1 MERPLKAGALGLG
14 ILGLLVLVALAAHGG
29 HPGLDGEVA
38 ERSVP
43 NTVQDTFVNLL
54 AIVYVIVVVASIIAL
69 FRMRGQW
76 HDPKSRWLLNFA
88 VLVVLMLVGTSIGF
102 YGLRHARHL
111 GAPPGSQREGQQ
123 QQGPLKRP
131 RSQPPPIPGRT
142 ADFQWP
148 LAAGIGGFI
157 LLGGVW
163 LYIRRRRWSDGLV
176 DADSLDAALV
186 ETVEATVDDLRAERD
201 PRRAVI
207 AAYAQMERTFAEHGL
222 RRRPAETPLE
232 YFARVLRA
240 RDVRESAVRTLTELF
255 EYAKFSRHEIDDRMK
270 ERAIAALLAVRDD
283 LLRSEE
289 VAA

>member
-1 MERPLKAGALGLG
+1 VERSLKAGVLGLG
-14 ILGLLVLVALAAHGG
+14 IVGLLVVVAIAAHGG
-29 HPGLDGEVA
+29 HPGLDGEIA
-38 ERSVP
+38 ERPVP

-54 AIVYVIVVVASIIAL
+54 AIAYIIVVVASIIAL
-69 FRMRGQW
+69 FRMKQKW

-88 VLVVLMLVGTSIGF
+88 VLVLLMLAATSIGY

-111 GAPPGSQREGQQ
+111 GAPPGTQRERE

-131 RSQPPPIPGRT
+131 RAQPAPIPGRT
-142 ADFQWP
+142 AQFQWP

-163 LYIRRRRWSDGLV
+163 LYIRRRRGSDGFANG
-176 DADSLDAALV
+176 DALDAALL

-207 AAYAQMERTFAEHGL
+207 AAYAQMERTFAEHGV
-222 RRRPAETPLE
+222 RRRPAEAPLE

-240 RDVRESAVRTLTELF
+240 RHVREGAVRTLTELF
-255 EYAKFSRHEIDDRMK
+255 EYAKFSRHEIDDAMK

-283 LLRSEE
+283 LLQREE

>member
-222 RRRPAETPLE
+222 RRSPAETPLE